1 MNQQLV
7 EDISLGIA
15 APNLDDLVS
24 DWQEKFYDSVRVS
37 VLSLHKGLAQGQPN
51 VFRQLVLAVLPWGLA
66 GLLQGGQQLL
76 RGLEVLCT
84 QRGHQEVRII
94 EQKDVVPGMLL
105 GHG

>member
-1 MNQQLV
+1 M
-7 EDISLGIA
+7 
-15 APNLDDLVS
+15 VS
-24 DWQEKFYDSVRVS
+24 
-37 VLSLHKGLAQGQPN
+37 GL
-51 VFRQLVLAVLPWGLA
+51 LILA